1 MTVAGVL
8 LILAVGWLAYA
19 NGANDNF
26 KGVAT
31 LLGSRT
37 TGYTRALAFAT
48 AATFLGSV
56 TAFFF
61 GEALIHAFSGK
72 GLVGS
77 QALAEPGFLLAVS
90 IGAAGTVLLATLL
103 GFPISTTHAIVGA
116 LVGAGCLAPGGV
128 VVAKLAGTFLVP
140 LLLTPFIAIV
150 ATAGLY
156 VVFHRMRLAVG
167 VVRET
172 CICVGESCEAVANE
186 TPPVT
191 MRAVTT
197 DGRTELV
204 TPAGQVI
211 RRLELIVDTEA
222 HCIQRYQGQ
231 VVGLRAQTLLDALHY
246 FTAGAVSFARG
257 LQDTSKIVG
266 LLVGASLI
274 SADSSGGLVLG
285 VLLVGSMMALG
296 AALSARK
303 VAHTMSREI
312 TEMNHGQGFTGNLVT
327 SLLVIVAGN
336 YGLPASTTHCSVGSL
351 FGIGAVTGYAKWRTI
366 ANILAVWLITLPLA
380 AAMAA
385 AVYLLISSA

>member
-37 TGYTRALAFAT
+37 TGYARALAFAT
-48 AATFLGSV
+48 AATFLGSI

-77 QALAEPGFLLAVS
+77 QALADPGFLLAVS

-103 GFPISTTHAIVGA
+103 GFPVSTTHAIVGA

-128 VVAKLAGTFLVP
+128 VVARLAGTFLVP

-156 VVFHRMRLAVG
+156 VVFRRMRLALG

-172 CICVGESCEAVANE
+172 CICVGESCEVVANE

-191 MRAVTT
+191 LCAMA
-197 DGRTELV
+197 DGSTELV
-204 TPAGQVI
+204 TPAGQTI
-211 RRLELIVDTEA
+211 RRLELKVDTEA
-222 HCIQRYQGQ
+222 HCIQRYQGR
-231 VVGLRAQTLLDALHY
+231 VLGIRAQTLLDALHY
-246 FTAGAVSFARG
+246 FSAGAVSFARG

-274 SADSSGGLVLG
+274 GTGGGLAFG

-296 AALSARK
+296 AALSAKK

-336 YGLPASTTHCSVGSL
+336 YGLPVSTTHCSVGSL
-351 FGIGAVTGYAKWRTI
+351 FGIGAVGGCAKWKTVTG
-366 ANILAVWLITLPLA
+366 ILAVWVITLPLA
-380 AAMAA
+380 AVLAGG
-385 AVYLLISSA
+385 VYVMVR